1 MTAREGVSLA
11 REVAPLL
18 ADPLWV
24 SVGGD
29 DETGSTNEDARAL
42 AQSGTPEGTA
52 VVARRQSA
60 GRGRMGRTW
69 ESPEGG
75 AYVSVVLRPPASSA
89 LTGSLALVVAL
100 GIATGLEPFG
110 LTPRLKWPNDVWLD
124 GRKVAGVLLEMTT
137 KADRVEW
144 VVAGFGLNV
153 VRTADSP
160 AAAAY
165 VSDTRDDLG
174 VAEVTASVL
183 DGVAAAYQRW
193 LAEGFDRMAGQFDRL
208 SVLAGQSVVVSDGA
222 GVAREKG
229 TVVGVDREG
238 RLLLQG
244 DAGVVPVASGE
255 VTLRR

>member
-1 MTAREGVSLA
+1 M
-11 REVAPLL
+11 L

-24 SVGGD
+24 RVEGD
-29 DETGSTNEDARAL
+29 AETGSTNDDARAL
-42 AQSGTPEGTA
+42 AEAGAPEGTA
-52 VVARRQSA
+52 VVASRQSA
-60 GRGRMGRTW
+60 GRGRLGRAW

-75 AYVSVVLRPPASSA
+75 AYVSVVLRPPTTPA
-89 LTGSLALVVAL
+89 LTGPLALVVAL
-100 GIATGLEPFG
+100 GIATGLEAFG

-137 KADRVEW
+137 EADRVEW

-165 VSDTRDDLG
+165 VSDVRDDLG

-183 DGVAAAYQRW
+183 DSVAAAYRRW
-193 LAEGFDRMAGQFDRL
+193 LAEGFDRMAEQFDRL
-208 SVLAGQSVVVSDGA
+208 SALTGESVVVSDGA
-222 GVAREKG
+222 GVVREKG

-238 RLLLQG
+238 RLVLRG
-244 DAGVVPVASGE
+244 DAGVVRVASGE